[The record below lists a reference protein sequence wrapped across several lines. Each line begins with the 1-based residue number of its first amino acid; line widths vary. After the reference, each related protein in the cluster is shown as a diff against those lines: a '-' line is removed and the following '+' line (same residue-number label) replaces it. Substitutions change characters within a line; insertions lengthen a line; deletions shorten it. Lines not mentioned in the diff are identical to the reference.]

1 MGFLDKAKE
10 AAEQAA
16 TKAKQGV
23 DDVQSKRDASQ
34 AYGEL
39 GRETYRL
46 IEAGEISNPALDEIA
61 AKIRAA
67 EAGAPA
73 PAAAEAPAA
82 AAPAAPAAAPEAD
95 AAAAAPAEPPPPAAP
110 PAMPS

>member
-1 MGFLDKAKE
+1 MGFLDKAKD

-16 TKAKQGV
+16 TKARQGV
-23 DDVQSKRDASQ
+23 DEVQAKRGASQ

-46 IEAGEISNPALDEIA
+46 IEAGEISHPDLTAIA
-61 AKIRAA
+61 DRIR
-67 EAGAPA
+67 ES
-73 PAAAEAPAA
+73 EA
-82 AAPAAPAAAPEAD
+82 AAPADSAPEPE
-95 AAAAAPAEPPPPAAP
+95 AASTEPPPP

>member
-23 DDVQSKRDASQ
+23 EDVQAKRDASQ
-34 AYGEL
+34 GYSEL
-39 GRETYRL
+39 GKETYRL
-46 IEAGEISNPALDEIA
+46 IEAGEISHPALDEIA
-61 AKIRAA
+61 GRIRAA
-67 EAGAPA
+67 EAGEPQ
-73 PAAAEAPAA
+73 AAEPAA
-82 AAPAAPAAAPEAD
+82 AAPAPTE
-95 AAAAAPAEPPPPAAP
+95 AAAPAPADPPPPAAP

>member
-34 AYGEL
+34 GYSEL
-39 GRETYRL
+39 GKETYRL
-46 IEAGEISNPALDEIA
+46 IEAGEISHRALDEIA

-67 EAGAPA
+67 EADAPA
-73 PAAAEAPAA
+73 PAAEAPAQ
-82 AAPAAPAAAPEAD
+82 APEAAAPEA
-95 AAAAAPAEPPPPAAP
+95 AAAPAAPAEPPPPAAP

>member
-23 DDVQSKRDASQ
+23 DDVQAKRDASQ
-34 AYGEL
+34 GYSEL
-39 GRETYRL
+39 GKETFRL
-46 IEAGEISNPALDEIA
+46 IEAGEISHPALEEIA

-73 PAAAEAPAA
+73 PAAETPAA
-82 AAPAAPAAAPEAD
+82 EAPAAPAAAPEA
-95 AAAAAPAEPPPPAAP
+95 AAAPTEPPPPAAP

>member
-1 MGFLDKAKE
+1 MMGFLDKAKE

-16 TKAKQGV
+16 TKARQGV
-23 DDVQSKRDASQ
+23 DEVQAKRGTGQ

-46 IEAGEISNPALDEIA
+46 IEAGEISHPALSEIA
-61 AKIRAA
+61 DRIQDAERTAAPTTPAA
-67 EAGAPA
+67 EPAADASEPPAPA
-73 PAAAEAPAA
+73 P
-82 AAPAAPAAAPEAD
+82 
-95 AAAAAPAEPPPPAAP
+95 PPPP

>member
-16 TKAKQGV
+16 TKVQQGA
-23 DDVQSKRDASQ
+23 DDFQAKRDAGQ

-39 GRETYRL
+39 GRETFRL
-46 IEAGEISNPALDEIA
+46 IEAGEISHPSLSPIA
-61 AKIRAA
+61 DKIRAA
-67 EAGAPA
+67 EADAPA
-73 PAAAEAPAA
+73 PAPDARAPTAAPPAPA
-82 AAPAAPAAAPEAD
+82 PAEPAAAPTEP
-95 AAAAAPAEPPPPAAP
+95 AAPPPPAAP

>member
-16 TKAKQGV
+16 TKARHGV
-23 DDVQSKRDASQ
+23 DEVQAKRGASQ

-46 IEAGEISNPALDEIA
+46 IEAGEVSHPALAEIA
-61 AKIRAA
+61 DRIRAA
-67 EAGAPA
+67 EEGTPSS
-73 PAAAEAPAA
+73 E
-82 AAPAAPAAAPEAD
+82 PAAAPSE
-95 AAAAAPAEPPPPAAP
+95 PAEPPPPAAP
-110 PAMPS
+110 PAMPT

>member
-39 GRETYRL
+39 GRKTFEL
-46 IEAGEISNPALDEIA
+46 IEAGEVSHPALEEIA
-61 AKIRAA
+61 GRIKAA
-67 EAGAPA
+67 EAGAP
-73 PAAAEAPAA
+73 
-82 AAPAAPAAAPEAD
+82 PAAPATAEA
-95 AAAAAPAEPPPPAAP
+95 AEPGRAATP
-110 PAMPS
+110 CGAARHA

>member
-16 TKAKQGV
+16 TKARQGV
-23 DDVQSKRDASQ
+23 DDVQAKREAGQ

-46 IEAGEISNPALDEIA
+46 IEAGEISHPALTEIA
-61 AKIRAA
+61 GRIRAA
-67 EAGAPA
+67 EATGPSE
-73 PAAAEAPAA
+73 AAAVPSEPTA
-82 AAPAAPAAAPEAD
+82 
-95 AAAAAPAEPPPPAAP
+95 PPPPAAP
-110 PAMPS
+110 PAMPN

>member
-16 TKAKQGV
+16 TKARQGV
-23 DDVQSKRDASQ
+23 DEVQAKRGAGQ

-39 GRETYRL
+39 GRETFRL
-46 IEAGEISNPALDEIA
+46 IESGEISHPALIEIA
-61 AKIRAA
+61 GRIRAA
-67 EAGAPA
+67 EATAPSVEPEPA
-73 PAAAEAPAA
+73 PSEPAA
-82 AAPAAPAAAPEAD
+82 
-95 AAAAAPAEPPPPAAP
+95 PPPPAAP

>member
-34 AYGEL
+34 GYSEL
-39 GRETYRL
+39 GKETYRL

-82 AAPAAPAAAPEAD
+82 APAAPAAAPEA
-95 AAAAAPAEPPPPAAP
+95 AAAPAAPAEPPPPAAP

>member
-1 MGFLDKAKE
+1 MGLLDKAKE

-23 DDVQSKRDASQ
+23 DEVQAKRGASQ

-46 IEAGEISNPALDEIA
+46 IEAGEVSHPALDEIA
-61 AKIRAA
+61 GRIREA
-67 EAGAPA
+67 EASTPSA
-73 PAAAEAPAA
+73 PAAESEPATTE
-82 AAPAAPAAAPEAD
+82 PST
-95 AAAAAPAEPPPPAAP
+95 PPPP